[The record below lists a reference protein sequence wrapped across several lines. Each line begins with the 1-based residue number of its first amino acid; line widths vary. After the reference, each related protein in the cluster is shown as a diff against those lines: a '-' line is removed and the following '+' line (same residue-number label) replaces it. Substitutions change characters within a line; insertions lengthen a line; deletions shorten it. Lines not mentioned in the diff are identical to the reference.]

1 MSDLAPSDGIPS
13 RLYETLPA
21 TLEPARRSDKA
32 SAAAVD
38 ALKSRDF
45 IDLSQTGRKR
55 DRQGFLAKNSWA
67 IRLLLPLLILAIWQI
82 GSVVGFISPRK
93 LAPPTVVV
101 EAAIELFQSGDLQTA
116 LAVSLKRALT
126 GLGWGVSIGLVIGIA
141 SGLSRLGDQLFD
153 SSLQM
158 LRTIPFIALI
168 PLFIVWFG
176 IGDAPKIILVAVACI
191 FPVYLN
197 TFSGVRGVDRKLL
210 EVGRTFGVSR
220 LGIVW
225 RIILPSALPSILIG
239 IRYAMGTS
247 LLALVAAEQINAA
260 SGLGFLIM
268 NASNEIRTD
277 IVIVGVLIYAALG
290 LSVDFIVRLA
300 EAILLP
306 WRVTVIGK

>member
-1 MSDLAPSDGIPS
+1 MTDLATSDGLVSNPYDP
-13 RLYETLPA
+13 RLDPFDRARRIDPAA
-21 TLEPARRSDKA
+21 TLAEGS
-32 SAAAVD
+32 S
-38 ALKSRDF
+38 SEDF
-45 IDLSQTGRKR
+45 IDLSQTARKR
-55 DRQGFLAKNSWA
+55 DQHGFLVRHSWV
-67 IRLLLPLLILAIWQI
+67 IRLLLPLTMLAIWQI

-101 EAAIELFQSGDLQTA
+101 EAAIELLQSGDLQRA
-116 LAVSLKRALT
+116 LAVSLVRALT
-126 GLGWGVSIGLVIGIA
+126 GLGWGISIGLIIGIA

-220 LGIVW
+220 FGIIW

-277 IVIVGVLIYAALG
+277 IVIVGVLIYAVLG
-290 LSVDFIVRLA
+290 LGVDFIVRLI
-300 EAILLP
+300 EAVLLP